1 MDMQKH
7 VATKIALTVLDK
19 VRATDHWQDL
29 NLEIN
34 WEELEHLI
42 PEPNFDE
49 LMTGSLKDSES
60 FNRLLDKLNE
70 DVEAE
75 IKRLESSL
83 ID

>member
-42 PEPNFDE
+42 SEPNFDE
-49 LMTGSLKDSES
+49 LMTVSLKDSES
-60 FNRLLDKLNE
+60 FNLLLDKLNE
-70 DVEAE
+70 DVDAE
-75 IKRLESSL
+75 IKRLENSL

>member
-49 LMTGSLKDSES
+49 LMTRSLKDSES

-70 DVEAE
+70 DVDAE
-75 IKRLESSL
+75 IKKLEISL

>member
-34 WEELEHLI
+34 WKELEHLI
-42 PEPNFDE
+42 PEPNFDD
-49 LMTGSLKDSES
+49 LVTGYLKDSES
-60 FNRLLDKLNE
+60 FNRLLEKLNE
-70 DVEAE
+70 DVDAE
-75 IKRLESSL
+75 IKKFESSL